1 MAAYDM
7 FRDNAK
13 HDADMEWEGEG
24 YYRIRWS
31 DGGMDW
37 TSNGPVRFGSVE
49 DLADELASALLEETD
64 THLAWAEKVEQF
76 QQYEL
81 EVLLGEFVDDYD
93 VDGIIEDATALC
105 GDGNRYWTVDE
116 DELNEVL
123 EENLKK

>member
-1 MAAYDM
+1 MSNKQAEKEAHNYW
-7 FRDNAK
+7 N
-13 HDADMEWEGEG
+13 GEG

-31 DGGMDW
+31 DSGMDW

-76 QQYEL
+76 QRYEL
-81 EVLLGEFVDDYD
+81 EVLLGEFIDDYD

-105 GDGNRYWTVDE
+105 GNGNRYWTVDN

-123 EENLKK
+123 EVHEK

>member
-1 MAAYDM
+1 MSNKQAEKEARNYW
-7 FRDNAK
+7 K
-13 HDADMEWEGEG
+13 GYG

-31 DGGMDW
+31 DRGMDW
-37 TSNGPVRFGSVE
+37 TSNGPVWFGSIE

-81 EVLLGEFVDDYD
+81 EVLLGEFIDDYD

-105 GDGNRYWTVDE
+105 GDGNRYWTVDN

-123 EENLKK
+123 EAHEK